1 MITSSSTADD
11 ASHPSLVWVESMG
24 GPLIVV
30 PVSALASWGGC
41 TESGLIAGDATAPD
55 DYDRAC
61 AVDDLAGVILLDEN
75 GAQALVLADEPAT
88 SCYLPQHRA
97 FLRWLAADSEAGLRA
112 AADTALADPATLWEE
127 CGTWASDGPAVLM
140 DSAEAGSGLGI
151 DYPGGGMPAEASVP
165 LPAGRWRVRATQ
177 TKVDEENWVGL
188 VQLLPAES

>member
-1 MITSSSTADD
+1 M
-11 ASHPSLVWVESMG
+11 
-24 GPLIVV
+24 
-30 PVSALASWGGC
+30 
-41 TESGLIAGDATAPD
+41 AGDATAPD
-55 DYDRAC
+55 DYDRSC
-61 AVDDLAGVILLDEN
+61 AVDDLAGVIRIDEN

-112 AADTALADPATLWEE
+112 AADTALADPATVWEE

-140 DSAEAGSGLGI
+140 DSAEAGSDLGI
-151 DYPGGGMPAEASVP
+151 ECPGGGMPAEASVS